1 MRIIDFKET
10 KCMHCYKCVRY
21 CDVKAVMIKDGRAE
35 VIEDKCVLCGHC
47 LHVCPQSAKTMASDL
62 DTVQY
67 YIRQGMKTVVSL
79 APAYMGFLQEGTI
92 GQIHEAF
99 RKLGFSDVR
108 ETAEGAAA
116 VTAEYAK
123 LLKEERMENII
134 TTCCP
139 SVNDL
144 IEIYY
149 PRLVP
154 YMAPVVSPMVAHG
167 RMLKKE
173 YGEDVKVVFVG
184 PCIAKKK
191 ESMDPRNEGSI
202 DAVLNFNDIR
212 KWLEAE
218 HISIGECGDIAF
230 QHLKPGVNQLYPV
243 TGGVISSVLSTVEP
257 EENYRKFHI
266 HGTKNCIEL
275 CESLMAGEINRSFI
289 EMNMCTGACING
301 SAPLNRTV
309 SRFRVKIDMEER
321 IVKEPAD
328 QAELKRRSEG
338 VGLKKNHCD
347 HSTNDRMPTESQIRE
362 ILSMTGK
369 KTQEDELNCGACGYS
384 TCREKAIAVFQK
396 KAELNMCIPY
406 MHDRAESLA
415 NLVMDT
421 SPNLVMIVDG
431 TMKILEYSA
440 VGQQY
445 FGKTR
450 AEAMQM
456 YLFEFIDTE
465 DFQWVYQTHQSIRG
479 KKADYPEYNLSAL
492 INIVYVEKK
501 DVVLATII
509 DITEQERQAKRDYE
523 KKLTTVELAHEV
535 IRKQMTVAQEIAGLL
550 GETAAETKITLLDLC
565 DSLLEEGEEEAGA
578 GTGKKRRRI
587 SVMNAQGGSIS
598 GNSEAGGKNTFG
610 TEGGR

>member
-1 MRIIDFKET
+1 MRIIDFKES

-62 DTVQY
+62 DTVKY
-67 YIRQGMKTVVSL
+67 YIRQGHQVVVSL
-79 APAYMGFLQEGTI
+79 APAYMGFFQDTALGR
-92 GQIHEAF
+92 IHEAF
-99 RKLGFSDVR
+99 RKLGFFDVR

-116 VTAEYAK
+116 VTAEYTR
-123 LLKEERMENII
+123 LLEEGRMDNII

-149 PRLVP
+149 PKLVP

-173 YGEDVKVVFVG
+173 YGEGTKVVFVG

-191 ESMDPRNEGSI
+191 ESADLRNAASI
-202 DAVLNFNDIR
+202 DAVLNFNDIK
-212 KWLEAE
+212 KWLQDEQ
-218 HISIGECGDIAF
+218 ISPADCEDLPFA
-230 QHLKPGVNQLYPV
+230 HLEPGVNRLYPV
-243 TGGVISSVLSTVEP
+243 TGGVISSVLSTGSQTD
-257 EENYRKFHI
+257 NYRKLHI
-266 HGTKNCIEL
+266 HGTKNCIEF
-275 CESLMAGEINRSFI
+275 CDSMMAGEISGSFI
-289 EMNMCTGACING
+289 EMNMCTGGCING
-301 SAPLNRTV
+301 SAPLDKEV

-321 IVKEPAD
+321 ISREPAD
-328 QAELKRRSEG
+328 GGLLRGMSEG
-338 VGLKKNHCD
+338 VGLEKQYRD
-347 HSTNDRMPTESQIRE
+347 RSTNDLLPTEDQIRQ
-362 ILSMTGK
+362 ILAKTGK
-369 KTQEDELNCGACGYS
+369 KTPEDELNCGACGYS

-431 TMKILEYSA
+431 DMKIMEYSA
-440 VGQQY
+440 VGERY

-450 AEAMQM
+450 AEAIQM
-456 YLFEFIDTE
+456 YLFEFIDPT
-465 DFQWVYQTHQSIRG
+465 DFQWVYSTHQSIRG
-479 KKADYPEYNLSAL
+479 KKVDYPEYNLSAL

-509 DITEQERQAKRDYE
+509 DITEQEYQAKKYYE
-523 KKLTTVELAHEV
+523 KKLNTVELAHEV

-565 DSLLEEGEEEAGA
+565 DSLLEDGEEEQASGRK
-578 GTGKKRRRI
+578 KKRRGAA
-587 SVMNAQGGSIS
+587 SV
-598 GNSEAGGKNTFG
+598 SE
-610 TEGGR
+610 TEGRG

>member
-1 MRIIDFKET
+1 MRIIDFKES

-62 DTVQY
+62 DTVKY
-67 YIRQGMKTVVSL
+67 YIRQGHRVVVSL
-79 APAYMGFLQEGTI
+79 APAYMGFFQDAAL

-99 RKLGFSDVR
+99 RKLGFFDVR

-116 VTAEYAK
+116 VTAEYTS
-123 LLKEERMENII
+123 LLEEGQMDNII

-149 PRLVP
+149 PKLVP

-173 YGEDVKVVFVG
+173 YGVDTKVVFVG

-191 ESMDPRNEGSI
+191 ESTDPRNAASI
-202 DAVLNFNDIR
+202 DAVLNFNDVK
-212 KWLEAE
+212 KWLQDEQ
-218 HISIGECGDIAF
+218 ISPANCEDIPFA
-230 QHLKPGVNQLYPV
+230 HLEPKVNQLYPV
-243 TGGVISSVLSTVEP
+243 TGGVISSVLSTG
-257 EENYRKFHI
+257 NQTDSYRKLHI
-266 HGTKNCIEL
+266 HGTKNCIEF
-275 CESLMAGEINRSFI
+275 CDSMMAGEIRGSFI
-289 EMNMCTGACING
+289 EMNMCTGGCING
-301 SAPLNRTV
+301 SAPLYREV

-321 IVKEPAD
+321 ISREPAD
-328 QAELKRRSEG
+328 GGMLRGMSEG
-338 VGLKKNHCD
+338 VGLKKQYRD
-347 HSTNDRMPTESQIRE
+347 RSTNDLMPTEEQIRE
-362 ILSMTGK
+362 ILAKTGK
-369 KTQEDELNCGACGYS
+369 KTPEDELNCGACGYS

-431 TMKILEYSA
+431 DMKIMEYSA
-440 VGQQY
+440 VGERY

-450 AEAMQM
+450 AEAIQM
-456 YLFEFIDTE
+456 YLFEFIDPT
-465 DFQWVYQTHQSIRG
+465 DFQWVYSTHQSIRG
-479 KKADYPEYNLSAL
+479 KKVDYPEYNLSAL

-509 DITEQERQAKRDYE
+509 DITEQEYQAKKYYE
-523 KKLTTVELAHEV
+523 KKLNTVELAHEV

-565 DSLLEEGEEEAGA
+565 DSLLEDGEEEQASGRK
-578 GTGKKRRRI
+578 KKRRGAA
-587 SVMNAQGGSIS
+587 SV
-598 GNSEAGGKNTFG
+598 SE
-610 TEGGR
+610 TEGRG

>member
-62 DTVQY
+62 ETVQY
-67 YIRQGMKTVVSL
+67 YIRQGIRTAVSL
-79 APAYMGFLQEGTI
+79 APAYMGFLREGTL

-99 RKLGFSDVR
+99 RKLGFFDVR
-108 ETAEGAAA
+108 ETSEGAAA
-116 VTAEYAK
+116 VTAEYVT
-123 LLKEERMENII
+123 LLNEGSMENII

-149 PRLVP
+149 PKLIP

-191 ESMDPRNEGSI
+191 ESVDIRNSKSI

-212 KWLEAE
+212 QWMEAE
-218 HISIGECGDIAF
+218 NISIEECEDTPF
-230 QHLKPGVNQLYPV
+230 KHLPPGVNQLYPV
-243 TGGVISSVLSTVEP
+243 TGGVISSVLSTVDHR
-257 EENYRKFHI
+257 ENYRKFHI

-275 CESLMAGEINRSFI
+275 CESMMAGEISRSFI

-301 SAPLNRTV
+301 SAPLERSV
-309 SRFRVKIDMEER
+309 SRFRVKIDMEEKIAR
-321 IVKEPAD
+321 KPAD
-328 QAELKRRSEG
+328 PDELKKRSEG
-338 VGLKKNHCD
+338 VGLKKHHCD
-347 HSTNDRMPTESQIRE
+347 RSTNEMMPSEAQIRE
-362 ILSMTGK
+362 ILAMTGK
-369 KTQEDELNCGACGYS
+369 KTKEDELNCGACGYS

-431 TMKILEYSA
+431 SMKILEYSA
-440 VGQQY
+440 VGERY

-465 DFQWVYQTHQSIRG
+465 DFQWVYETHQSIRG
-479 KKADYPEYNLSAL
+479 KKANYPEYDLTAL

-523 KKLTTVELAHEV
+523 KKLGTVELAHEV

-565 DSLLEEGEEEAGA
+565 ESLLEEGEDDTGA
-578 GTGKKRRRI
+578 LSGKKRRTI
-587 SVMNAQGGSIS
+587 SAETAKGGAL
-598 GNSEAGGKNTFG
+598 AGTGAAKEKNTFG
-610 TEGGR
+610 TKGGR